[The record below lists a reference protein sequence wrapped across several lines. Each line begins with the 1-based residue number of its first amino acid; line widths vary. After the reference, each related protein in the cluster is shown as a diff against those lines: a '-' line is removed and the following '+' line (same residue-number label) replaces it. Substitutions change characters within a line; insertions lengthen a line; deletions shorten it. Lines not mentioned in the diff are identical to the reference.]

1 APTVPTTPKPS
12 PATKPLPEK
21 PTLEDMRGWIEEMK
35 TRERGPFKHI
45 RWFCKDGEI
54 LEPEPFACESHGGG
68 FQHGEWSEKTR
79 KIREMGY
86 PIANVLADYKPEQ
99 VVGWQ
104 AEADFLPFLLMEKFL
119 VDFDDGWVFRQ
130 ARFYRG
136 ALQDYNE
143 QGSAT
148 EILLA
153 MLGDPTWRQRFGALR
168 EAARLL
174 PHGVSTNVLTQIR
187 GLATTITEKDPGFAE
202 LRDKSH
208 VAPDARDAQRVRDYA
223 GSRKAR
229 AELQAEYTR
238 LADSIDKAYILKT
251 LPTVLEGFGKR
262 VKDEALTPR
271 IAELVAEL
279 QAKPDPE
286 SQLRLSSDVLVFVR
300 ENLLDFG
307 KTRMRLQAMDVSLVA
322 EVNAFTASRAL
333 LQTMPKATRSQRLA
347 WMGLSARA
355 LYGLGLLTQREL
367 EEINKSLARLP
378 GRPIPVETYRT
389 ELQYL
394 ERPPGWTARRL
405 AYHFGAAVER
415 LRELEPMAEM
425 Y

>member
-1 APTVPTTPKPS
+1 
-12 PATKPLPEK
+12 
-21 PTLEDMRGWIEEMK
+21 MRGWIEEMK

-187 GLATTITEKDPGFAE
+187 GLATTITEKDPGFAD
-202 LRDKSH
+202 LRDKIH

-238 LADSIDKAYILKT
+238 LAESIDKAYILKT

-347 WMGLSARA
+347 WM
-355 LYGLGLLTQREL
+355 
-367 EEINKSLARLP
+367 
-378 GRPIPVETYRT
+378 
-389 ELQYL
+389 
-394 ERPPGWTARRL
+394 
-405 AYHFGAAVER
+405 
-415 LRELEPMAEM
+415 
-425 Y
+425 